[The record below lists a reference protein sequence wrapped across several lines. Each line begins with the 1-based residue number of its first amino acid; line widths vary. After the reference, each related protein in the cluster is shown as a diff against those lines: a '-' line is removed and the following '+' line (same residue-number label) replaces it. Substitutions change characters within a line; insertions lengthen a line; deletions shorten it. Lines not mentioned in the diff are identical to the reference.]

1 MKNFLIIVL
10 ALGLTAAAF
19 ATRPDREDFD
29 RYLAKKAK
37 ADSTVA
43 TSLQPIAIF
52 RKTASSGNAAAAA
65 NAATSTAN
73 AVMTSALNSA
83 SSSTAA
89 DAKEPPVVLD
99 PAKVEFKDFLLWT
112 VVKQDGKTLYT
123 GVFGHWVDNQ
133 QVRGMLP
140 S

>member
-29 RYLAKKAK
+29 RYLAKKQKSDA
-37 ADSTVA
+37 AGA
-43 TSLQPIAIF
+43 ASLPPIAIF
-52 RKTASSGNAAAAA
+52 QKGASTASLTGAVA
-65 NAATSTAN
+65 NAASSAGTNATA
-73 AVMTSALNSA
+73 V
-83 SSSTAA
+83 
-89 DAKEPPVVLD
+89 D
-99 PAKVEFKDFLLWT
+99 PRKVEFKDFLLWT

-123 GVFGHWVDNQ
+123 GVFAHWVDNQ
-133 QVRGMLP
+133 QVRSMVP

>member
-29 RYLAKKAK
+29 RYLAKKLK
-37 ADSTVA
+37 DQSTVA
-43 TSLQPIAIF
+43 ASLQPIAIF
-52 RKTASSGNAAAAA
+52 RKAA
-65 NAATSTAN
+65 NSTSTAN
-73 AVMTSALNSA
+73 AVMTSAVSA
-83 SSSTAA
+83 ATATP
-89 DAKEPPVVLD
+89 DGKEPPVVID
-99 PAKVEFKDFLLWT
+99 PAKVEFKDCFLWT

-123 GVFGHWVDNQ
+123 GVFSHWIDNQ
-133 QVRGMLP
+133 QVRGMMP

>member
-29 RYLAKKAK
+29 RYLAKKLT

-52 RKTASSGNAAAAA
+52 RKTANSTAP
-65 NAATSTAN
+65 TTAN
-73 AVMTSALNSA
+73 AVMTSAVG
-83 SSSTAA
+83 TAA
-89 DAKEPPVVLD
+89 TASPEQEVPVVID
-99 PAKVEFKDFLLWT
+99 PAKVEFQDFLLWT
-112 VVKQDGKTLYT
+112 VVKQDGKTLFT
-123 GVFGHWVDNQ
+123 GVFDHWIDNQ

>member
-29 RYLAKKAK
+29 RYLAKKQK
-37 ADSTVA
+37 GESTVA
-43 TSLQPIAIF
+43 ASLQPIAIF
-52 RKTASSGNAAAAA
+52 RKTANSSGATTAAA
-65 NAATSTAN
+65 NA
-73 AVMTSALNSA
+73 VMSSALHSA
-83 SSSTAA
+83 TAA
-89 DAKEPPVVLD
+89 TTPAAAADGKEPPVVLD
-99 PAKVEFKDFLLWT
+99 PSKVEFKDFLLWT

-123 GVFGHWVDNQ
+123 GVFDHWIDNQ

>member
-29 RYLAKKAK
+29 RYLARQQKG
-37 ADSTVA
+37 DSTVA
-43 TSLQPIAIF
+43 ASSLQPIAIF
-52 RKTASSGNAAAAA
+52 RKAAGGT
-65 NAATSTAN
+65 TSTAN
-73 AVMTSALNSA
+73 AIMTSAASA
-83 SSSTAA
+83 ATTSAG
-89 DAKEPPVVLD
+89 KEPPVVLD

-123 GVFGHWVDNQ
+123 GVFDHWIDNQ

>member
-10 ALGLTAAAF
+10 AFGLTAAAF

-29 RYLAKKAK
+29 RYLAKRQKT
-37 ADSTVA
+37 DSTVA
-43 TSLQPIAIF
+43 ASLQPIAIF
-52 RKTASSGNAAAAA
+52 RKAA
-65 NAATSTAN
+65 NSTATAN
-73 AVMTSALNSA
+73 AVMTSAE
-83 SSSTAA
+83 TAA
-89 DAKEPPVVLD
+89 ATSSDGKEPPVVID
-99 PAKVEFKDFLLWT
+99 PAKVEFKDCFLWT

-123 GVFGHWVDNQ
+123 GVFAHWIDNQ

>member
-29 RYLAKKAK
+29 RYLAKRQKT
-37 ADSTVA
+37 DSTVA
-43 TSLQPIAIF
+43 ASLQPIAIF
-52 RKTASSGNAAAAA
+52 RKAA
-65 NAATSTAN
+65 NSTSTAN
-73 AVMTSALNSA
+73 AVMTSAVSA
-83 SSSTAA
+83 ATATP
-89 DAKEPPVVLD
+89 DGKEPPVVID
-99 PAKVEFKDFLLWT
+99 PAKVEFKDCFLWT

>member
-29 RYLAKKAK
+29 RYLAKRQKT
-37 ADSTVA
+37 DSTMA
-43 TSLQPIAIF
+43 TTLQPIAIF
-52 RKTASSGNAAAAA
+52 RKAA
-65 NAATSTAN
+65 NSSTSTAN
-73 AVMTSALNSA
+73 AVMTSAVNTATSA
-83 SSSTAA
+83 G
-89 DAKEPPVVLD
+89 KEPPVVID
-99 PAKVEFKDFLLWT
+99 PAKVEFKDCFLWT

>member
-29 RYLAKKAK
+29 RYLQKKQK
-37 ADSTVA
+37 TDSTVA
-43 TSLQPIAIF
+43 VSLQPIAIF
-52 RKTASSGNAAAAA
+52 RKTASAASAGNAVLGAAPSPS
-65 NAATSTAN
+65 ATN
-73 AVMTSALNSA
+73 
-83 SSSTAA
+83 
-89 DAKEPPVVLD
+89 PPATVID
-99 PAKVEFKDFLLWT
+99 PSKIEFKDFLLWT

>member
-29 RYLAKKAK
+29 RFLSKKQMT
-37 ADSTVA
+37 DSTVA
-43 TSLQPIAIF
+43 ASLQPIAIF
-52 RKTASSGNAAAAA
+52 RKSAG
-65 NAATSTAN
+65 ATSAN
-73 AVMTSALNSA
+73 AVMTSAVTAA
-83 SSSTAA
+83 SSSSSAT
-89 DAKEPPVVLD
+89 AKEPPVVLD